1 MACRQKSR
9 GIAEQYEKQIK
20 DLLQA
25 EFAHGTQ
32 AKEHEQCR
40 TACGA

>member
-1 MACRQKSR
+1 LHIASRQKSR

-25 EFAHGTQ
+25 EFAHGMQ
-32 AKEHEQCR
+32 AKEQRHCR
-40 TACGA
+40 AV